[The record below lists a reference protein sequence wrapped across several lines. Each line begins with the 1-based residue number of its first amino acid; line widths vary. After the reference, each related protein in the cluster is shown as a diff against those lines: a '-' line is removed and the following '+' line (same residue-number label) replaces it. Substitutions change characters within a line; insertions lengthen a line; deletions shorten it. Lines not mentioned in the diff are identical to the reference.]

1 MSANLDN
8 AWGDEEGLDISDD
21 GFGWEDD
28 DDLFGNNEDA
38 TTSHIIDVPEIKGDE
53 EDNDDNDNGEDDDS
67 GLGFPSATPVTASI
81 PPPVSSPSPTE
92 EESQIGWEDDDNL
105 FGNSEDDG
113 YGEEVLETTTTTT
126 AAAKFQRNQSETPP
140 PPQPPP
146 REQQQQQQNPPSGM
160 MPINRNPQI
169 SKMVENI
176 SNYVTSLNRML
187 SSINAVLEFEYNTPQ
202 KAEELVEY
210 YGSRP
215 KLAEYT
221 RSKELHRMNYKVVL
235 PHGHVET
242 NKERILAENLLS
254 DKSLVSRAAN
264 QSLLADLLQV
274 ITGNDLIVQPQY
286 FAICV
291 ATWCGFTIHIG
302 DQGADMVDCRATL
315 SISLPTEQG
324 DRLSIAEVSVL
335 VIFSPSQPM
344 VEFKVLKI
352 DVLLEDHSQLVG
364 VAEFINAMEGH
375 NNYEDDGLQNDVS
388 ADIYRDAFLENSQRM
403 LSLSSKGMKSALMQ
417 MDSVINIKGKL
428 QSISNF
434 IPGTDQLLA
443 AAEEE
448 AKAFTEARNQQQQ
461 QQQQSGNGFPRP
473 SPPPPPRPSI
483 SNFIPGADQLLT
495 AEEEAKS
502 SVKVRNRKQQSAGH
516 EFPRPPPP
524 LPRAPGSDEYRP
536 QSILGGL
543 VRSGWKTLAKSVVL
557 PDDDDPA
564 IYGESVPPPRV
575 GVYNEPSVP
584 MSLYRKEDTA
594 PEKTQNLYR
603 KDETTNRSHLP
614 PQEERRYK
622 PGSNRSG
629 AKIGEV
635 KSTENEIQTEVLNSI
650 AAKTIDDL
658 NRNADK
664 KKDEAIDYDGWDD
677 FGLDDDD
684 LDDLDDTS
692 GSQKLSVE
700 EESLF
705 VHSSDVVIV
714 GSPPLT
720 QEQFPVIET
729 KYNPEDDI
737 VETRKRW
744 VNPRPY
750 RPYIR
755 G

>member
-8 AWGDEEGLDISDD
+8 AWGDEECLDMSDD

-28 DDLFGNNEDA
+28 NDLFGNSEDA
-38 TTSHIIDVPEIKGDE
+38 TISHIIDVPEIRGNED
-53 EDNDDNDNGEDDDS
+53 DNDDNGEDNDF
-67 GLGFPSATPVTASI
+67 GLGFPSATPVTASV

-105 FGNSEDDG
+105 FGNSEDAG

-126 AAAKFQRNQSETPP
+126 TAAINSKRNQRKTPP
-140 PPQPPP
+140 SPP
-146 REQQQQQQNPPSGM
+146 REQQQQQDPPSGM

-187 SSINAVLEFEYNTPQ
+187 SSINAVLEFEYNTLQ
-202 KAEELVEY
+202 KAKELVEY

-221 RSKELHRMNYKVVL
+221 RSKELRRMNYKVVL

-434 IPGTDQLLA
+434 IPGTGQLLA

-448 AKAFTEARNQQQQ
+448 AKAFAEVRN

-473 SPPPPPRPSI
+473 SPPPPRPSI
-483 SNFIPGADQLLT
+483 SNFIPGADQLLA
-495 AEEEAKS
+495 AEEEAKAF
-502 SVKVRNRKQQSAGH
+502 VEARNRKQQSASR

-524 LPRAPGSDEYRP
+524 PPRAPGSDEYRP
-536 QSILGGL
+536 KSILGGL

-557 PDDDDPA
+557 PDDDDPE
-564 IYGESVPPPRV
+564 IYGESVLPPRV

-584 MSLYRKEDTA
+584 MSLYRKEGTA
-594 PEKTQNLYR
+594 PEKTQNLYK
-603 KDETTNRSHLP
+603 KDETTNGSHLP
-614 PQEERRYK
+614 PQEKRRYK
-622 PGSNRSG
+622 TGSIRSG
-629 AKIGEV
+629 AEIGEV
-635 KSTENEIQTEVLNSI
+635 ESNEDEIQTEVLNSI
-650 AAKTIDDL
+650 ATKAIDDL
-658 NRNADK
+658 NQNVDK
-664 KKDEAIDYDGWDD
+664 NKDESIDYDGWDD

-684 LDDLDDTS
+684 DVDDFDDTS

-705 VHSSDVVIV
+705 VHSSDGVIV
-714 GSPPLT
+714 DSPPLT
-720 QEQFPVIET
+720 QELFPVIEM

-750 RPYIR
+750 RPYVR

>member
-1 MSANLDN
+1 
-8 AWGDEEGLDISDD
+8 
-21 GFGWEDD
+21 
-28 DDLFGNNEDA
+28 
-38 TTSHIIDVPEIKGDE
+38 
-53 EDNDDNDNGEDDDS
+53 
-67 GLGFPSATPVTASI
+67 
-81 PPPVSSPSPTE
+81 
-92 EESQIGWEDDDNL
+92 
-105 FGNSEDDG
+105 
-113 YGEEVLETTTTTT
+113 
-126 AAAKFQRNQSETPP
+126 
-140 PPQPPP
+140 
-146 REQQQQQQNPPSGM
+146 
-160 MPINRNPQI
+160 
-169 SKMVENI
+169 
-176 SNYVTSLNRML
+176 ML

-210 YGSRP
+210 YDSRP

-254 DKSLVSRAAN
+254 DNSLVSRAAN

-291 ATWCGFTIHIG
+291 ATWCEFTIHIG

-375 NNYEDDGLQNDVS
+375 NNYEDDGLQQNNVS

-448 AKAFTEARNQQQQ
+448 VKAFAEVRNQKQQP
-461 QQQQSGNGFPRP
+461 GNGFPRP
-473 SPPPPPRPSI
+473 SPPPPRPSI
-483 SNFIPGADQLLT
+483 SNFIPGADQLLA
-495 AEEEAKS
+495 AEEEAKAFAEA
-502 SVKVRNRKQQSAGH
+502 RNRKQQSTGH
-516 EFPRPPPP
+516 AFPRPPPP
-524 LPRAPGSDEYRP
+524 PPRAPGSDEYRP
-536 QSILGGL
+536 KSILGGL
-543 VRSGWKTLAKSVVL
+543 VSSGWKTLAKSVVL

-564 IYGESVPPPRV
+564 IYGESVPPPPPPRV

-584 MSLYRKEDTA
+584 MSLYRKEDTV

-603 KDETTNRSHLP
+603 KDETTNGSHLP
-614 PQEERRYK
+614 PQEKRRTK
-622 PGSNRSG
+622 TGSIRSF
-629 AKIGEV
+629 AEIGEV
-635 KSTENEIQTEVLNSI
+635 KSNEDEIQTEVLNSI

-658 NRNADK
+658 NQNVDNK
-664 KKDEAIDYDGWDD
+664 EEDEAIDYDGWDD
-677 FGLDDDD
+677 FGLDDDV
-684 LDDLDDTS
+684 DDLDGTS
-692 GSQKLSVE
+692 DSQKLSVE

-705 VHSSDVVIV
+705 VHSSDSVIV
-714 GSPPLT
+714 DSPPLA
-720 QEQFPVIET
+720 QELLPVIET
-729 KYNPEDDI
+729 KYNPDDDI

-750 RPYIR
+750 RPYVR

>member
-8 AWGDEEGLDISDD
+8 AWGDEEGLDVSDD

-28 DDLFGNNEDA
+28 DDLFGNSEDA
-38 TTSHIIDVPEIKGDE
+38 TTTSHIEHVPEINVN
-53 EDNDDNDNGEDDDS
+53 EDNDNDGSDGEDNDF
-67 GLGFPSATPVTASI
+67 GLGFPSATPVTASV
-81 PPPVSSPSPTE
+81 PSPVATPTE
-92 EESQIGWEDDDNL
+92 EDAQIGWEDDDDL
-105 FGNSEDDG
+105 FGNSEDAG
-113 YGEEVLETTTTTT
+113 YGEELLEATTTTTT
-126 AAAKFQRNQSETPP
+126 AATNSQHHQNKTPLPP
-140 PPQPPP
+140 PTPTP
-146 REQQQQQQNPPSGM
+146 REQQQQQNPRSGM
-160 MPINRNPQI
+160 MPINRNDPQI

-176 SNYVTSLNRML
+176 SNYVTSFNRML

-210 YGSRP
+210 YDSRP

-254 DKSLVSRAAN
+254 DNSLVSRAAN

-291 ATWCGFTIHIG
+291 ATWCEFTIHIG

-375 NNYEDDGLQNDVS
+375 NNYEDDGLQQNNVS

-448 AKAFTEARNQQQQ
+448 VKAFAEVRNQKQQP
-461 QQQQSGNGFPRP
+461 GNGFPRP
-473 SPPPPPRPSI
+473 SPPPPRPSI
-483 SNFIPGADQLLT
+483 SNFIPGADQLLA
-495 AEEEAKS
+495 AEEEAKAFAEA
-502 SVKVRNRKQQSAGH
+502 RNRKQQSTGH
-516 EFPRPPPP
+516 AFPRPPPP
-524 LPRAPGSDEYRP
+524 PPRAPGSDEYRP
-536 QSILGGL
+536 KSILGGL
-543 VRSGWKTLAKSVVL
+543 VSSGWKTLAKSVVL

-564 IYGESVPPPRV
+564 IYGESVPPPPPPRV

-584 MSLYRKEDTA
+584 MSLYRKEDTV

-603 KDETTNRSHLP
+603 KDETTNGSHLP
-614 PQEERRYK
+614 PQEKRRTK
-622 PGSNRSG
+622 TGSIRSF
-629 AKIGEV
+629 AEIGEV
-635 KSTENEIQTEVLNSI
+635 KSNEDEIQTEVLNSI

-658 NRNADK
+658 NQNVDNK
-664 KKDEAIDYDGWDD
+664 EEDEAIDYDGWDD
-677 FGLDDDD
+677 FGLDDDV
-684 LDDLDDTS
+684 DDLDGTS
-692 GSQKLSVE
+692 DSQKLSVE

-705 VHSSDVVIV
+705 VNSSDSVIV
-714 GSPPLT
+714 DSPPLA
-720 QEQFPVIET
+720 QELLPVIET
-729 KYNPEDDI
+729 KYNPDDDI

-750 RPYIR
+750 RPYVR

>member
-8 AWGDEEGLDISDD
+8 AWGDEEGLDMSDD
-21 GFGWEDD
+21 GFGWEYD
-28 DDLFGNNEDA
+28 DDLFGNSEDD
-38 TTSHIIDVPEIKGDE
+38 TISHIIDVPEIKGNE
-53 EDNDDNDNGEDDDS
+53 GDNNDNGEDEDS
-67 GLGFPSATPVTASI
+67 CLGFPSATPVTASV
-81 PPPVSSPSPTE
+81 PPPISSPSPTE

-105 FGNSEDDG
+105 FGNSEDAG
-113 YGEEVLETTTTTT
+113 YGEEVLEKTVTT
-126 AAAKFQRNQSETPP
+126 AATNSQRNQSKTPP
-140 PPQPPP
+140 PPPPP
-146 REQQQQQQNPPSGM
+146 REEEEQQQRNPPSGM

-187 SSINAVLEFEYNTPQ
+187 SSINAILEFEYNTTQ

-302 DQGADMVDCRATL
+302 DQGAGMVDCRATL

-375 NNYEDDGLQNDVS
+375 NNHEDDGLQNDVS

-448 AKAFTEARNQQQQ
+448 AKAFVEARN

-473 SPPPPPRPSI
+473 SPPPPRPSI
-483 SNFIPGADQLLT
+483 SNFIPGADQLL
-495 AEEEAKS
+495 AEEEEAKAF
-502 SVKVRNRKQQSAGH
+502 VEVRNRKQQSAGR

-524 LPRAPGSDEYRP
+524 PPPRALGSDEYRP

-557 PDDDDPA
+557 PDDDDPE

-594 PEKTQNLYR
+594 PEKTQNLYK
-603 KDETTNRSHLP
+603 KDETTNGPHLP
-614 PQEERRYK
+614 PRERRRYK
-622 PGSNRSG
+622 IGSIRSG
-629 AKIGEV
+629 AEIGEV
-635 KSTENEIQTEVLNSI
+635 KSNEDEIQTEVLNSI

-658 NRNADK
+658 NLNVDK

-677 FGLDDDD
+677 FGPDDDD
-684 LDDLDDTS
+684 VDDLDDTL

-700 EESLF
+700 EEILF
-705 VHSSDVVIV
+705 VHSSDGVIV
-714 GSPPLT
+714 DSPPLT
-720 QEQFPVIET
+720 QELFHVIEM

-737 VETRKRW
+737 AETRKRW

-750 RPYIR
+750 RPYVR